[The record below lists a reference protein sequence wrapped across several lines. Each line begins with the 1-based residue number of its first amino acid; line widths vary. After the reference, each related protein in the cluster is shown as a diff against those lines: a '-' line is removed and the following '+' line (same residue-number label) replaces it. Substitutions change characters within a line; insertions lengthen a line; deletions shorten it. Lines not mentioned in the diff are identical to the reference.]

1 MKKIDFKQ
9 LGLIVVG
16 VLIATVVYDRAVGPM
31 IDKAAD

>member
-1 MKKIDFKQ
+1 MKNIDFKQ

-16 VLIATVVYDRAVGPM
+16 VLVANLVYDRFLGPA